1 MLLFGR
7 HKPEKLGFLYPLFW
21 FFCLSI
27 DFGGKYMSDKIKGT
41 VIKAFNN
48 NVLLV
53 KREDNNKEEV
63 LVGKGIAFAKKEG
76 SLIEITP
83 EKIEKSFVTYGK
95 KFKQEYFS
103 LIDEM
108 NGEIIRVCE
117 EIISIAE
124 NNLGELNQHI
134 HIALTDHVSF
144 AVERM
149 ESDMII
155 EFPFLEEIKIL
166 YKDEYKIAVKALEIL
181 NNRLDTELPE
191 DEIGFITMHF
201 YAARENTNVRNTY
214 RNVGLINELVDM
226 IQKELDIELEP
237 GDSSYI
243 RLINHLHFSIER
255 VNNDINVNNPLI
267 DNIKNEFNQVYQLS
281 NKLSNKIESELD
293 LKLSEAEKGYM
304 TIHLQ
309 RLNDVNSL

>member
-1 MLLFGR
+1 
-7 HKPEKLGFLYPLFW
+7 
-21 FFCLSI
+21 
-27 DFGGKYMSDKIKGT
+27 MSEKIKCI
-41 VIKAFNN
+41 VLKAFNN

-53 KREDNNKEEV
+53 KRKDNSKEEV
-63 LVGKGIAFAKKEG
+63 LVGKGIAFSKKEG
-76 SLIEITP
+76 AEIEIES
-83 EKIEKSFVTYGK
+83 EKIEKSFVTYGE
-95 KFKQEYFS
+95 KFKKEYFS

-108 NGEIIRVCE
+108 DGEIIRVCE

-124 NNLGELNQHI
+124 ESLGELNQHI

-144 AVERM
+144 AIERIH
-149 ESDMII
+149 SDMVI

-166 YKDEYKIAVKALEIL
+166 YKDEYKVSVKALEIL

-214 RNVGLINELVDM
+214 QNVSLINELVEI
-226 IQKELDIELEP
+226 IQEELGVELKP

-243 RLINHLHFSIER
+243 RLVNHLHFSIER
-255 VNNDINVNNPLI
+255 VNNNINVQNPLI
-267 DNIKNEFNQVYQLS
+267 ESIKSEFNKAYSVS
-281 NKLSNKIESELD
+281 DKLSEKIKSELD
-293 LKLSEAEKGYM
+293 LEISEAEKGYM